1 VHRSTP
7 KPKRVARK
15 PAPHRATRPA
25 QKQARHSAKP
35 KKPVKVA
42 RVDEKHKEPIKPS
55 HPETKP
61 KAPARLPRPVEKP
74 KEPNKLVRPVP
85 KPNERHPE
93 PARFVGRRHS
103 LVHHFA
109 HFDDRHHWYAFD
121 RNWWYCFVDYPNV
134 CDDGLDVP
142 GNYFTDGDQG
152 PWVNY
157 ETVVPTVDVQV
168 EPPAIKEGE
177 GLPIS
182 RAGAVLAQQLDAM
195 DVESHWLPG
204 QNVSWETGNPI
215 GNEPGPASNGAAFV
229 AAVGARLKVPMPEP
243 VPGNFFPDSQ
253 YDWLVNQGTGVGW
266 VAVGDVEA
274 QLLANQGWMVVA
286 TWNSP
291 SAASDHSMDG
301 QTAIVRPSSKP
312 VEAVAARGPQLAV
325 AGPQNHSDIALKDA
339 FPPASWNQV
348 VYLACRPRW

>member
-1 VHRSTP
+1 MKT
-7 KPKRVARK
+7 
-15 PAPHRATRPA
+15 
-25 QKQARHSAKP
+25 AKP
-35 KKPVKVA
+35 KTPVKVA
-42 RVDEKHKEPIKPS
+42 RVDEKHKVPNKPS

-93 PARFVGRRHS
+93 PAQFVGRRHA

-121 RNWWYCFVDYPNV
+121 RNWWHCFVDYPNV
-134 CDDGLDVP
+134 CDNGLDVP
-142 GNYFTDGDQG
+142 GDYFTDGDQG
-152 PWVNY
+152 PWMNY
-157 ETVVPTVDVQV
+157 ETVVPPADVQV
-168 EPPAIKEGE
+168 EPPVIKEGE

-195 DVESHWLPG
+195 DVESHWLSG
-204 QNVSWETGNPI
+204 QNVSWETGNPV
-215 GNEPGPASNGAAFV
+215 GSEPGPASNGATFV

-243 VPGNFFPDSQ
+243 VPGNVFPDSQ

-274 QLLANQGWMVVA
+274 QLLANQGWMVA
-286 TWNSP
+286 AAWKSP
-291 SAASDHSMDG
+291 SEASDRSMDG